1 MGFIERATIVVVPRE
16 RFGMAQRSF
25 RSLLMHT
32 PASVPIVYVD
42 GGSPPPLR
50 AWLQERSRQRG
61 FRLIRTEHSLS
72 PNEARNLGLSEVDT
86 PYVVF
91 FDNDVLVSPEWLAA
105 LVRCAD
111 ETGAWL
117 TSPVYCIG
125 EPAFQYVHVAG
136 GELTLSV
143 RPGGSA
149 LRDHH
154 GDSDRPLAEVLP
166 RARRSQVTYAEF
178 HVLLAR
184 REVFDRIGPLDEGF
198 LSAPEHIDLCLLVQ
212 QAGGSIWFEPASII
226 NYVPARRLTRVD
238 APYYLLRWSDRWN
251 RASLEHLRAKWNLA
265 PDDDFCA
272 GQEMWLTDKRLRVF
286 NPAWSLARRMLGWRG
301 SIGAGRL
308 LEQTF
313 TRLLI
318 PDEDERRAA
327 HLAYCR
333 ARTVPVARARA
344 SLVFSKVNGTSGAT
358 NAQPVLGGAPSVA
371 PPAPAKR

>member
-1 MGFIERATIVVVPRE
+1 MGSIERATIVVVPRE
-16 RFGMAQRSF
+16 RFGMAQRSLQ
-25 RSLLMHT
+25 SLLTHT

-50 AWLQERSRQRG
+50 AWLQERSRQHG
-61 FRLIRTEHSLS
+61 FRLIRTEHPLS

-91 FDNDVLVSPEWLAA
+91 SDNDVLVSPGWLAA

-117 TSPVYCIG
+117 TSPVCCIG
-125 EPAFQYVHVAG
+125 EPAFQLVHVAG
-136 GELTLSV
+136 GELTLSA
-143 RPGGSA
+143 RPGGYV

-154 GDSDRPLAEVLP
+154 RDSDRPLAEVLP
-166 RARRSQVTYAEF
+166 RVQRSRVTYAEF
-178 HVLLAR
+178 HVLLVR
-184 REVFDRIGPLDEGF
+184 RDVFDRVGPLDEGL
-198 LSAPEHIDLCLLVQ
+198 LSSPEHIDLCLLVQ
-212 QAGGSIWFEPASII
+212 QAGGSIWFEPASVI

-251 RASLEHLRAKWNLA
+251 RASLEHLRAKWKLA

-272 GQEMWLTDKRLRVF
+272 GQEMWLTDKRLKVF

-308 LEQTF
+308 LEQTV

-318 PDEDERRAA
+318 PDEGERRAA

-333 ARTVPVARARA
+333 ERTAPVARAGASRA
-344 SLVFSKVNGTSGAT
+344 FSKANGTSGAMI
-358 NAQPVLGGAPSVA
+358 
-371 PPAPAKR
+371 R